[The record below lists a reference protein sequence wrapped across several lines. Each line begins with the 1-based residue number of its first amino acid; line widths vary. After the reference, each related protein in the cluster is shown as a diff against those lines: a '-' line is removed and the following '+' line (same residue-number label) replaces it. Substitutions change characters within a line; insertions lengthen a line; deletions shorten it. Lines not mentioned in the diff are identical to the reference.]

1 MIDKNDGNKK
11 VNTRKVNE
19 LVKTGNKILNILYI
33 LFIILLVYVVSLIFK
48 EWKILGFLGKIFS
61 IISPI
66 FIGWFFAWLLNPI
79 VKKLTEKGMSRI
91 LSTIIAYLAMVLM
104 IALILAFTI
113 PSLGTQ
119 ISDIVTAVPSIVSDV
134 KEWINNIFVK
144 ISNLSLENLD
154 SVKNTF
160 MSRIET
166 FATDI
171 ETSLPEM
178 AMNFVSSLA
187 SGIGKIL
194 LSLILGFYILFDY
207 DKFKDNFIKLFPK
220 KYREEV
226 KVLASRLS
234 ESLFSFVNGTLWLSL
249 LLFVVSIIGFSLIG
263 LNAPVLIS
271 FICVVTNLIPYI
283 GPYMGAAVAG
293 AIGFAESPL
302 IGTLTLIF
310 ILVVQTIDGNLLQP
324 LIMSKKMNLSPITII
339 ISLIVFE
346 YFFGIIGMVIATPV
360 VAILKVIY
368 EFFDEKFGFFE
379 YADEPEIKRKKES
392 KE

>member
-104 IALILAFTI
+104 IVLILAFTI

-194 LSLILGFYILFDY
+194 LSLILGFYLLFDF
-207 DKFKDNFIKLFPK
+207 DKVTAGFISLFPK
-220 KYREEV
+220 K
-226 KVLASRLS
+226 SRGEISYLL
-234 ESLFSFVNGTLWLSL
+234 EKLNDSLYSFISGTLWLSL
-249 LLFVVSIIGFSLIG
+249 LLFVVSIIGFSIIG
-263 LNAPVLIS
+263 LNAPVLIA

-283 GPYMGAAVAG
+283 GPYMGVAVAG
-293 AIGFAESPL
+293 AIGFTESST
-302 IGTLTLIF
+302 IGVLTLLF
-310 ILVVQTIDGNLLQP
+310 ILVVQTIDGNVLQP
-324 LIMSKKMNLSPITII
+324 LVMSKKMNLSPITII
-339 ISLIVFE
+339 LSLLIFE
-346 YFFGIIGMVIATPV
+346 YLFGIFGMIIATPA
-360 VAILKVIY
+360 VALLKIIFVFI
-368 EFFDEKFGFFE
+368 DEKYNLFGFRDK
-379 YADEPEIKRKKES
+379 DEE
-392 KE
+392 

>member
-48 EWKILGFLGKIFS
+48 EWKILGFLGKILS

-79 VKKLTEKGMSRI
+79 VKRLTEKGMSRI
-91 LSTIIAYLAMVLM
+91 VSTIIAYLAMVLM
-104 IALILAFTI
+104 IVLILAFTI

-160 MSRIET
+160 MSRIEA

-194 LSLILGFYILFDY
+194 LSLILGFYLLFDF
-207 DKFKDNFIKLFPK
+207 DKVTAGFISLFPK
-220 KYREEV
+220 K
-226 KVLASRLS
+226 SRGEISYLL
-234 ESLFSFVNGTLWLSL
+234 EKLNDSLYSFISGTLWLSL
-249 LLFVVSIIGFSLIG
+249 LLFVVSIIGFSIIG

-293 AIGFAESPL
+293 AIGFAESST
-302 IGTLTLIF
+302 IGVLTLLF
-310 ILVVQTIDGNLLQP
+310 ILVVQTIDGNVLQP
-324 LIMSKKMNLSPITII
+324 LVMSKKMNLSPITII
-339 ISLIVFE
+339 LSLLIFE
-346 YFFGIIGMVIATPV
+346 YLFGIFGMIIATPA
-360 VAILKVIY
+360 VALLKIIFVFI
-368 EFFDEKFGFFE
+368 DEKYNLFGFRDK
-379 YADEPEIKRKKES
+379 DEE
-392 KE
+392 

>member
-33 LFIILLVYVVSLIFK
+33 LFVILLVYVVSLIFK

-104 IALILAFTI
+104 IVLILAFTI

-194 LSLILGFYILFDY
+194 LSLILGFYLLFDF
-207 DKFKDNFIKLFPK
+207 DKVTAGFISLFPK
-220 KYREEV
+220 K
-226 KVLASRLS
+226 SRGEISYLL
-234 ESLFSFVNGTLWLSL
+234 EKLNDSLYSFISGTLWLSL
-249 LLFVVSIIGFSLIG
+249 LLFVVSIIGFSIIG
-263 LNAPVLIS
+263 LNAPVLIA

-293 AIGFAESPL
+293 AIGFTESST
-302 IGTLTLIF
+302 IGVLTLLF
-310 ILVVQTIDGNLLQP
+310 ILVVQTIDGNVLQP
-324 LIMSKKMNLSPITII
+324 LVMSRKMNLSPITII
-339 ISLIVFE
+339 LSLLIFE
-346 YFFGIIGMVIATPV
+346 YLFGIFGMIIATPA
-360 VAILKVIY
+360 VALLKIIFVFI
-368 EFFDEKFGFFE
+368 DEKYNLFGFRDK
-379 YADEPEIKRKKES
+379 DEE
-392 KE
+392 

>member
-104 IALILAFTI
+104 IVLILAFTI

-194 LSLILGFYILFDY
+194 LSLILGFYLLFDF
-207 DKFKDNFIKLFPK
+207 DKVTAGFISLFPK
-220 KYREEV
+220 KSTGEISYLLE
-226 KVLASRLS
+226 KLND
-234 ESLFSFVNGTLWLSL
+234 SLYSFISGTLWLSL
-249 LLFVVSIIGFSLIG
+249 LLFVVSIIGFSIIG
-263 LNAPVLIS
+263 LNAPVLIA

-293 AIGFAESPL
+293 AIGFAESST
-302 IGTLTLIF
+302 IGVLTLLF
-310 ILVVQTIDGNLLQP
+310 ILVVQTIDGNVLQP
-324 LIMSKKMNLSPITII
+324 LVMSKKMNLSPITII
-339 ISLIVFE
+339 LSLLIFE
-346 YFFGIIGMVIATPV
+346 YLFGIFGMIIATPA
-360 VAILKVIY
+360 VALLKIIFVFI
-368 EFFDEKFGFFE
+368 DEKYNLFGFRDK
-379 YADEPEIKRKKES
+379 DEE
-392 KE
+392 

>member
-104 IALILAFTI
+104 IVLILAFTI

-194 LSLILGFYILFDY
+194 LSLILGFYLLFDF
-207 DKFKDNFIKLFPK
+207 DKVTAGFISLFPK
-220 KYREEV
+220 K
-226 KVLASRLS
+226 SRGEISYLL
-234 ESLFSFVNGTLWLSL
+234 EKLNDSLYSFISGTLWLSL
-249 LLFVVSIIGFSLIG
+249 LLFVVSIIGFSIIG
-263 LNAPVLIS
+263 LNAPVLIA

-293 AIGFAESPL
+293 AIGFAESSTV
-302 IGTLTLIF
+302 GVLTLLF
-310 ILVVQTIDGNLLQP
+310 ILVVQTIDGNVLQP
-324 LIMSKKMNLSPITII
+324 LVMSKKMNLSPITII
-339 ISLIVFE
+339 LSLLIFE
-346 YFFGIIGMVIATPV
+346 YLFGIFGMIIATPA
-360 VAILKVIY
+360 VALLKIIFVFI
-368 EFFDEKFGFFE
+368 DEKYNLFGFRDK
-379 YADEPEIKRKKES
+379 DEE
-392 KE
+392 

>member
-104 IALILAFTI
+104 IVLILAFTI

-194 LSLILGFYILFDY
+194 LSLILGFYLLFDF
-207 DKFKDNFIKLFPK
+207 DKVTAGFISLFPK
-220 KYREEV
+220 K
-226 KVLASRLS
+226 SRVEISYLL
-234 ESLFSFVNGTLWLSL
+234 EKLNDSLYSFISGTLWLSL
-249 LLFVVSIIGFSLIG
+249 LLFVVSIIGFSIIG
-263 LNAPVLIS
+263 LNAPVLIA

-293 AIGFAESPL
+293 AIGFTESST
-302 IGTLTLIF
+302 IGVLTLLF
-310 ILVVQTIDGNLLQP
+310 ILVVQTIDGNVLQP
-324 LIMSKKMNLSPITII
+324 LVMSKKMNLSPITII
-339 ISLIVFE
+339 LSLLIFE
-346 YFFGIIGMVIATPV
+346 YLFGIFGMIIATPA
-360 VAILKVIY
+360 VALLKIIFVFI
-368 EFFDEKFGFFE
+368 DEKYNLFGFRDK
-379 YADEPEIKRKKES
+379 DEE
-392 KE
+392 

>member
-104 IALILAFTI
+104 IVLILAFTI

-194 LSLILGFYILFDY
+194 LSLILGFYLLFDF
-207 DKFKDNFIKLFPK
+207 DKVTAGFISLFPK
-220 KYREEV
+220 K
-226 KVLASRLS
+226 SRGEISYLL
-234 ESLFSFVNGTLWLSL
+234 EKLNDSLYSFISGTLWLSL
-249 LLFVVSIIGFSLIG
+249 LLFVVSIIGFSIIG
-263 LNAPVLIS
+263 LNAPVLIA
-271 FICVVTNLIPYI
+271 FVCVVTNLIPYI

-293 AIGFAESPL
+293 AIGFAESSTV
-302 IGTLTLIF
+302 GVLTLLF
-310 ILVVQTIDGNLLQP
+310 ILVVQTIDGNVLQP
-324 LIMSKKMNLSPITII
+324 LVMSKKMNLSPITII
-339 ISLIVFE
+339 LSLLIFE
-346 YFFGIIGMVIATPV
+346 YLFGIFGMIIATPA
-360 VAILKVIY
+360 VALLKIIFVFI
-368 EFFDEKFGFFE
+368 DEKYNLFGFRDK
-379 YADEPEIKRKKES
+379 DEE
-392 KE
+392 

>member
-1 MIDKNDGNKK
+1 MIEKNDGNKRL
-11 VNTRKVNE
+11 NTRKVNE

-48 EWKILGFLGKIFS
+48 EWKILGFLGKILS

-79 VKKLTEKGMSRI
+79 VKKLTDKGMSRI
-91 LSTIIAYLAMVLM
+91 LATIIAYLAMVMM
-104 IALILAFTI
+104 IGLILAFTI
-113 PSLGTQ
+113 SSLGTQ
-119 ISDIVTAVPSIVSDV
+119 ISDIVTAVPSIVSDI

-194 LSLILGFYILFDY
+194 LSLILGFYLLFDF
-207 DKFKDNFIKLFPK
+207 DKVTAGFISLFPK
-220 KYREEV
+220 K
-226 KVLASRLS
+226 SRGEISYLL
-234 ESLFSFVNGTLWLSL
+234 EKLNDSLYSFISGTLWLSL
-249 LLFVVSIIGFSLIG
+249 LLFVVSIIGFSIIG

-271 FICVVTNLIPYI
+271 FICVITNLIPYI

-293 AIGFAESPL
+293 AIGFAESST
-302 IGTLTLIF
+302 IGVLTLLF
-310 ILVVQTIDGNLLQP
+310 ILVVQTIDGNVLQP
-324 LIMSKKMNLSPITII
+324 LVMSKKMNLSPITII
-339 ISLIVFE
+339 LSLLIFE
-346 YFFGIIGMVIATPV
+346 YLFGIFGMIIATPA
-360 VAILKVIY
+360 VALLKIIFVFI
-368 EFFDEKFGFFE
+368 DEKYNLFGFR
-379 YADEPEIKRKKES
+379 DKE
-392 KE
+392 EE